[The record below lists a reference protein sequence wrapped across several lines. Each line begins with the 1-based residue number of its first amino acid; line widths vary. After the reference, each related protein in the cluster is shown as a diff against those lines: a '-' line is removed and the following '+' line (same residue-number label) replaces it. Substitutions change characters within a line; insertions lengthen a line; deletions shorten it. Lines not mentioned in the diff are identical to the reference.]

1 MFKKSLLVV
10 IVVLLAGAGYA
21 RDYVPRTRSL
31 AGAGYARDYVTS
43 AGSLAGAGYARDYP
57 TPRRDYV
64 TPAGSL
70 AGAGYV
76 RDYVTPT
83 GSTVDWEYDGSNSE
97 RKAESWNWPATYDL
111 QDICVIPVKLDVGF
125 WIRVNGC
132 KDLELKLKQVEIHKY
147 SGSVE
152 VSITTNVNIKLGVS
166 WSKDADINLPDY
178 GHSESVSP
186 SSLDAPGGTVVVSVT
201 LTNVKLDEIIKSSR
215 DGGVA
220 AGQNCVRVGTI
231 TLRVRPNVTPVLA
244 GGCG

>member
-1 MFKKSLLVV
+1 MLKKSLFVVALVAMMV
-10 IVVLLAGAGYA
+10 PATFG
-21 RDYVPRTRSL
+21 RDYLHADGTWSGN
-31 AGAGYARDYVTS
+31 AT
-43 AGSLAGAGYARDYP
+43 
-57 TPRRDYV
+57 
-64 TPAGSL
+64 
-70 AGAGYV
+70 
-76 RDYVTPT
+76 
-83 GSTVDWEYDGSNSE
+83 TVSDQPKVNWEYDGATSE

-152 VSITTNVNIKLGVS
+152 VSITTNVNIRLGVS

-220 AGQNCVRVGTI
+220 AGQNCVHVGTI